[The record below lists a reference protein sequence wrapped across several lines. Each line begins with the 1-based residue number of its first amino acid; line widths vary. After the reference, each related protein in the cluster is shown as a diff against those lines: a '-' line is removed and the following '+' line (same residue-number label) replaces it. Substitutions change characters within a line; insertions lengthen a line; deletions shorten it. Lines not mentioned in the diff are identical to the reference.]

1 MHFAFRT
8 DGFFTVRPNLCFGRT
23 MKAVADDKNKGGDF
37 YLSTL
42 APVNHH
48 SDSRFC
54 VADLVILTVL
64 FLEIGTLIR
73 LVLAN

>member
-1 MHFAFRT
+1 
-8 DGFFTVRPNLCFGRT
+8 

-64 FLEIGTLIR
+64 FLEIGTIIR